1 MAGTSPLA
9 CYWRAFARL
18 ADDLSHRFAA
28 NVFAQLLHSFC
39 FVLMS
44 IDHAVELSRAA
55 VMLTLK
61 LGAPILVMAVAV
73 GLIISVMQ
81 AVTQLQDQTLS
92 FVPKIVAM
100 LLTLLYI
107 LPWAISEM
115 MEYTSELVMSIPGN
129 L

>member
-1 MAGTSPLA
+1 MTV
-9 CYWRAFARL
+9 
-18 ADDLSHRFAA
+18 D
-28 NVFAQLLHSFC
+28 Q
-39 FVLMS
+39 
-44 IDHAVELSRAA
+44 AVELSRAA

-61 LGAPILVMAVAV
+61 LGAPILVVAV
-73 GLIISVMQ
+73 LVGLVISVMQ

-100 LLTLLYI
+100 MLTLLYI

-115 MEYTSELVMSIPGN
+115 VEYASELVLDIPGN

>member
-1 MAGTSPLA
+1 MT
-9 CYWRAFARL
+9 
-18 ADDLSHRFAA
+18 
-28 NVFAQLLHSFC
+28 
-39 FVLMS
+39 
-44 IDHAVELSRAA
+44 IDHAIELSRAA

-61 LGAPILVMAVAV
+61 LGAPILVVAVAV

-107 LPWAISEM
+107 LPWAMSEM
-115 MEYTSELVMSIPGN
+115 MEYTSELVLSIPGN

>member
-1 MAGTSPLA
+1 M
-9 CYWRAFARL
+9 
-18 ADDLSHRFAA
+18 HRSAA
-28 NVFAQLLHSFC
+28 NIASLFPFAFFLDP
-39 FVLMS
+39 MT

-61 LGAPILVMAVAV
+61 LGAPILVMAVLV

-100 LLTLLYI
+100 MLTLLYI

-115 MEYTSELVMSIPGN
+115 MEYASDLVMSIPGN